1 MEFLLKSAL
10 RNSVCPKRLFAKY
23 WVGMMTEQQIAS
35 ELIDFYK
42 WCIYHNLTLPAE
54 VNVLGYSCPLSV
66 LKSECEITVVNNM
79 KRLW

>member
-1 MEFLLKSAL
+1 
-10 RNSVCPKRLFAKY
+10 
-23 WVGMMTEQQIAS
+23 MMTEQQIAS

-42 WCIYHNLTLPAE
+42 WCKYHNLTLYTE

-66 LKSECEITVVNNM
+66 LKSECEVTVMNKM